1 MNPTIHQR
9 HHMEFLDPVG
19 IDLIHQAVL
28 EVLTKVGNRVM
39 DPHARELLVEQGG
52 RIENDDIVFI
62 PESAVEKAISSAP
75 STFMVYDRER
85 LPFME
90 LGGSVIYGST
100 PSTTLQFL
108 DPSTGRTRAF
118 SSKEAALICRV
129 ADALPNLHTIVTKG
143 NFTAPM
149 PEQLKCRYSFL
160 TALKNTSKPISATPD
175 EDFASVV
182 DIVELA
188 QELAGGKKA
197 FKKKPNMFLYT
208 EPIPPLVHSPV
219 SCQKVIYC
227 AENGVP
233 LVYMPYCSRGG
244 TAPMSAGATLVQCF
258 AEIYLGLVLHQ
269 AASPG
274 APFMVGAMPSILDMR
289 TTVASYGAP
298 EFHMLV
304 AASSQ
309 FTARK
314 INVPFFGSGGCGDS
328 KQLDQQAIIET
339 TMSLLSSMASGP
351 HIIHNL
357 GYMDHGVTL
366 SPQLMVLC
374 NEIMNH
380 FTCYQR
386 GVDLSDA
393 EDWVQSIKDSG
404 PGGNYLSSPLTF
416 ENFKQIHYSD
426 FFDRSMTG
434 TPLSMNQKIYE
445 RTLELINEHKPKE
458 LSSEQLEIIENSWN
472 RWEKENKK

>member
-1 MNPTIHQR
+1 MNHSIHQR
-9 HHMEFLDPVG
+9 HHMEFLDPAG

-28 EVLTKVGNRVM
+28 EVLAKVGNKVM
-39 DPHARELLVEQGG
+39 DPRARELLVEQGA
-52 RIENDDIVFI
+52 RVESNDIVFI
-62 PESAVEKAISSAP
+62 PENAVEKAISTAP
-75 STFMVYDRER
+75 ATFMVYDRQG

-90 LGGSVIYGST
+90 LGSNIIYGCT
-100 PSTTLQFL
+100 PSTTLQYL
-108 DPSTGRTRAF
+108 DPSTGKTRPF
-118 SSKEAALICRV
+118 SSKEAGLICRV

-143 NFTAPM
+143 NFTDPM

-244 TAPMSAGATLVQCF
+244 TAPMSAGAALVQCF
-258 AEIYLGLVLHQ
+258 AEIYLGLILHQ
-269 AASPG
+269 AACPG

-289 TTVASYGAP
+289 TSVASYGAP

-328 KQLDQQAIIET
+328 KQLDHQAIIET
-339 TMSLLSSMASGP
+339 TMSLLNSMVSGP
-351 HIIHNL
+351 HIVHDL
-357 GYMDHGVTL
+357 GYMDHGVIL
-366 SPQLMVLC
+366 SPQLLVLC
-374 NEIMNH
+374 NEIMDH
-380 FTCYQR
+380 FACYQR
-386 GVDLSDA
+386 GVDLSDS
-393 EDWVQSIKDSG
+393 EDWVQSIRESG
-404 PGGNYLSSPLTF
+404 PGGNYLQSPLTF
-416 ENFKQIHYSD
+416 ENFRQIHYSD
-426 FFDRSMTG
+426 YFDRSMAG
-434 TPLSMNQKIYE
+434 IPHSMDQKISE
-445 RTLELINEHKPKE
+445 RTLEIINNHIPID
-458 LSSEQLEIIENSWN
+458 LSSEQAEIIENGWI
-472 RWEKENKK
+472 RWTKENKK